1 VIIIQWIATLGVVG
15 FLCGFFG
22 PMLLAPEANQG
33 PMLGIF
39 ISGPGGAA
47 LGAILGLVV
56 AALGLPTIIATRF
69 LYAATIIVAAS
80 TLYFSVP
87 SPRYRADVIDG
98 EIRQCIPPE
107 RLREKAVDRLNEMEA
122 KRPDPRPKAWAEAF
136 DQALTNDRGVVL
148 ELYVLRTSRLYEREA
163 VWNRGVMEARPWI
176 AEKQLHMYF
185 ASYAGADC
193 VAYPIGVRSLFRATG
208 LLGIWP
214 PAYIAEMLALKVAA
228 PLPARD
234 ADLLRDVGGAP

>member
-1 VIIIQWIATLGVVG
+1 MRSRQIG
-15 FLCGFFG
+15 FAL
-22 PMLLAPEANQG
+22 
-33 PMLGIF
+33 
-39 ISGPGGAA
+39 AA
-47 LGAILGLVV
+47 LLGGVL
-56 AALGLPTIIATRF
+56 LGGPA
-69 LYAATIIVAAS
+69 
-80 TLYFSVP
+80 
-87 SPRYRADVIDG
+87 RADVIDG

-107 RLREKAVDRLNEMEA
+107 RLREKAVDRLNQMEA

-163 VWNRGVMEARPWI
+163 VWNRGAMEARPWV
-176 AEKQLHMYF
+176 AEKQVQMYF

-228 PLPARD
+228 PLLARD
-234 ADLLRDVGGAP
+234 ADLLRGVGGAP